1 MQRASLMLGVGLLA
15 LSGIA
20 FAQAPDGN
28 YDTADTSS
36 PSALRFSLH
45 EIIDDHTRFPY
56 TSSATDTWDVLEIA
70 DEDQDNPNNVITIY
84 KNASYPKEG
93 GGNSNYNR
101 EHSWPVSYG
110 IPDDVASN
118 IPYTDMHHLFIAVS
132 IEARVPFLDHRLVE
146 FLASVPLVYHE
157 QLFWDKRIVREQL
170 AGLLPSYP
178 ADFLKVPFVYVP
190 GNKSVQALEAAVL
203 RRTYHPFM
211 EKYVQ
216 PGDPLLPRD
225 GLEMLYRVATSGA
238 DGARRAEMNLM
249 RVMQKAIFMNNCV
262 EGFEPPSIPAS
273 SPLQEAA
280 PPA

>member
-1 MQRASLMLGVGLLA
+1 M
-15 LSGIA
+15 
-20 FAQAPDGN
+20 
-28 YDTADTSS
+28 
-36 PSALRFSLH
+36 SAAH
-45 EIIDDHTRFPY
+45 
-56 TSSATDTWDVLEIA
+56 
-70 DEDQDNPNNVITIY
+70 
-84 KNASYPKEG
+84 G
-93 GGNSNYNR
+93 
-101 EHSWPVSYG
+101 
-110 IPDDVASN
+110 
-118 IPYTDMHHLFIAVS
+118 

-178 ADFLKVPFVYVP
+178 ADFFKVPFVYVP
-190 GNKSVQALEAAVL
+190 GNQSVQALEAAVL

-225 GLEMLYRVATSGA
+225 TLDKLYRVATSGA
-238 DGARRAEMNLM
+238 HDARRAEMSLM

-262 EGFEPPSIPAS
+262 EGYEPPTIPAS
-273 SPLQEAA
+273 SPLQETA